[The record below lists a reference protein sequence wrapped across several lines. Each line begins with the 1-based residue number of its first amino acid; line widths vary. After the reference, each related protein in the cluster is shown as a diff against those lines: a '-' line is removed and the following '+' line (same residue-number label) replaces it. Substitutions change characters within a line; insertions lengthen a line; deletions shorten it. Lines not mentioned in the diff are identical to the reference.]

1 LPHAH
6 GEDRY
11 AAYRDALRRRV
22 CAVCLD
28 GAENGSCGLGEGPR
42 CPVEEHL
49 ATLVD
54 LVIELR
60 ARRDTRFTAAVVS
73 RMCSRCPRIEAS
85 GSCSS
90 RDDGRCA
97 LSVFLPLILEA
108 LDEVEHGPRDARA

>member
-1 LPHAH
+1 LSHAH

-11 AAYRDALRRRV
+11 AAHRNALRRRV

-28 GAENGSCGLGEGPR
+28 GAEDGGCGLGQGPR

-60 ARRDTRFTAAVVS
+60 SRHVTRFAAEVES
-73 RMCSRCPRIEAS
+73 RICSRCPRREAS
-85 GSCSS
+85 GRCGS

-97 LSVFLPLILEA
+97 LSVFLPLIVEA
-108 LDEVEHGPRDARA
+108 IDEVERGPRDARA

>member
-1 LPHAH
+1 VSHAH

-11 AAYRDALRRRV
+11 AAHRDALRRRV

-28 GAENGSCGLGEGPR
+28 GAENGSCGLPEGPR

-49 ATLVD
+49 STLVD

-60 ARRDTRFTAAVVS
+60 SRQDSRFAAAVES
-73 RMCSRCPRIEAS
+73 QICWRCPRREAS
-85 GSCSS
+85 GRCGS

-97 LSVFLPLILEA
+97 LAVFLPLIVEA
-108 LDEVEHGPRDARA
+108 IDEVEHGPRDARA